1 MLMRAYC
8 MPPGQIVQLPGG
20 THFRKGHCMIRGV
33 IFDFGGVL
41 VRTADPAGRRKWESR
56 LGLRA
61 GDLER
66 AVHGSDL
73 WILAQRG
80 EMTPDAFW
88 AAVAERLGVAEPD
101 IPALRADYF
110 ADDHLDPALMALIA
124 DLRARG
130 WPVALL
136 SNDSAALEAK
146 LRDELGI
153 YDAFDQVIISAHIG
167 HMKPE
172 AATYRTAAAAIGLS
186 TPECVF
192 IDDNPANVD
201 GARAVGMAAI
211 HYRAGMDLAAA
222 LQPILYDQNPPT
234 KAVIF
239 DFGNVLDV
247 AANRPAWEANR
258 EALAARY
265 GISGEALTGFIYHSE
280 AWQAVKVGQIDH
292 REYCRR
298 IWEPLGVADYD
309 TQRALMAEYFKGRD
323 QVHPVMMQIIQQLRG
338 RVRLALLSNAW
349 QTDVPAWM
357 DEVQLAGVFEVAMS
371 SAVVGIAK
379 PDQAIYRLILNQLG
393 LTPGEAIFVDD
404 LTRNT
409 DTAEAIGL
417 PCIVFES
424 PEQTHQAL
432 QRRGLL

>member
-1 MLMRAYC
+1 
-8 MPPGQIVQLPGG
+8 
-20 THFRKGHCMIRGV
+20 MIRGV

-41 VRTADPAGRRKWESR
+41 VRTADPAGRRRWEAR

-73 WILAQRG
+73 WVLAQRG
-80 EMTPDAFW
+80 ELSPEAFW
-88 AAVAERLGVAEPD
+88 AAVAERLGVPESD
-101 IPALRADYF
+101 VPALQADYF

-124 DLRARG
+124 DLRGRG

-153 YDAFDQVIISAHIG
+153 YDAFDQVLISAHIG
-167 HMKPE
+167 FMKPE
-172 AATYRTAAAAIGLS
+172 PAAYRAAADSIGLCA
-186 TPECVF
+186 PECVF

-201 GARAVGMAAI
+201 GARAIGMAAI
-211 HYRAGMDLAAA
+211 HYRAGMDVAAA
-222 LQPILYDQNPPT
+222 LQPILYDNNPPT

-239 DFGNVLDV
+239 DFGNVLDIPLD
-247 AANRPAWEANR
+247 RPAWEAHR
-258 EALAARY
+258 DALAARY
-265 GISGEALTGFIYHSE
+265 GISGEALTGLIHHSE
-280 AWQAVKVGQIDH
+280 AWQAVKVGQIDY

-298 IWEPLGVADYD
+298 IWEPLGVPDYE
-309 TQRALMAEYFKGRD
+309 TQRALMAEYFSGRD
-323 QVHPVMMQIIQQLRG
+323 QVHPAMMQIIQELRP

-357 DEVQLAGVFEVAMS
+357 AEVQLSGVFEVAMS

-379 PDQAIYRLILNQLG
+379 PDPAIYRLILSQLG
-393 LTPGEAIFVDD
+393 LTPGEALFIDD

-409 DTAEAIGL
+409 ETAEAMGL
-417 PCIVFES
+417 PCIVFKS
-424 PEQTHQAL
+424 PEQTRQAL
-432 QRRGLL
+432 HRRGLL